1 MVHFKDTEPQMDVST
16 KIRELRKAAGLSQ
29 EELAMRAG
37 VGLRF
42 IRELEQGRRNPS
54 LGKIDQVL
62 ALFGHHVE
70 AVRDDENTA

>member
-1 MVHFKDTEPQMDVST
+1 MNISA

-29 EELAMRAG
+29 EELAKRAG

-54 LGKIDQVL
+54 LGKIEQVL

-70 AVRDDENTA
+70 VVRDDEHTA

>member
-1 MVHFKDTEPQMDVST
+1 MSVST

-29 EELAMRAG
+29 EELASRAG

-54 LGKIDQVL
+54 LGKIGQVL

-70 AVRDDENTA
+70 IVRDDDKTA